1 MIEGILWAVGAGVML
16 GLYALPEKY
25 VKGYKYENTWGL
37 FFLLAL
43 IVLPIISAFTLID
56 NFGAIIAS
64 LDSTIILYM
73 ALLSI
78 LWGLGVQLWSK
89 AIDYI
94 GMSLGFSIFIGAV
107 IMVGSILPFIV
118 DGVPAHDA
126 LIDIILG
133 LAIILVGILL
143 NGFAGV
149 LRNKSEEG
157 SSAAAATTASNKVLT
172 GIGIALFGGLM
183 ATGFSLANAV
193 GVKPITEAVV
203 AQGNADWTSSIVV
216 MIIIYL
222 SGALYVI
229 PYFAYQL
236 CKNKSWG
243 NFTLTSLKSNLGLIF
258 IMALF
263 NFAASVVFAYAAFN
277 LGSAGNSVG
286 YAVYNTASVLLAVLG
301 GLFAKEWAN
310 APQKA
315 RLMLYLALACMVGG
329 VLLIAIG
336 NSVNV

>member
-1 MIEGILWAVGAGVML
+1 MIEGILWAIGAGVML

-25 VKGYKYENTWGL
+25 VKNFKYENTWGL
-37 FFLLAL
+37 FFVLAL
-43 IVLPIISAFTLID
+43 VVLPIIAAFTLID
-56 NFGAIIAS
+56 NYCAIIGS

-118 DGVPAHDA
+118 DGLPSSNA
-126 LIDIILG
+126 LVSIIIGLG
-133 LAIILVGILL
+133 IILVGIML

-149 LRNKSEEG
+149 LRNKSTE
-157 SSAAAATTASNKVLT
+157 SSASKESKDESKKVIT

-193 GVKPITEAVV
+193 GIKPITEAVV
-203 AQGNADWTSSIVV
+203 ANGNADWTSSIVV
-216 MIIIYL
+216 MTIIYL

-229 PYFAYQL
+229 PFFIAQL
-236 CKNKSWG
+236 CKNKSWS
-243 NFTLTSLKSNLGLIF
+243 NFTVKSLKSNFGLIL
-258 IMALF
+258 IMAIF
-263 NFAASVVFAYAAFN
+263 NFAASIVFAYAAFN

-286 YAVYNTASVLLAVLG
+286 YAVYNTTSVLLAVLG
-301 GLFAKEWAN
+301 GLFAKEWVN
-310 APQKA
+310 APKKA
-315 RLMLYLALACMVGG
+315 SLMLYIALACMVGG
-329 VLLIAIG
+329 VTLIAIG
-336 NSVNV
+336 NSVNM